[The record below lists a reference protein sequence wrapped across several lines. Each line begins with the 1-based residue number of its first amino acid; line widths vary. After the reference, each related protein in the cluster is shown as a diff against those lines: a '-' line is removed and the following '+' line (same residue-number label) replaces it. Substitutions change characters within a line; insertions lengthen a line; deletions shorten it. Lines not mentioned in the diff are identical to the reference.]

1 MATYSVNKNGD
12 RPAFED
18 IDANSYLF
26 CVAKYRINI
35 SLMAMTIASF
45 FHDSKRKNFFRGP
58 ANMQLAFKL
67 LFIVFVSI
75 VIVEVVIILPSYSN
89 FKLSL
94 LKNYREVAL
103 AAVRASMDPRHV
115 ESYGLQER
123 LFTILETQPN
133 HVGVMAISESGELL
147 AVAGESPI
155 TKPESFI
162 PGTASLIEDGKR
174 LELFFSAKDI
184 ASNTGIAIRIDS
196 SNIDKEL
203 TSFVWRIVGLVI
215 IISVVVGGTVFLFVA
230 IKILRPL
237 TQIHDSLVKT
247 ANKPELADEFIIEH
261 NRSDELGG
269 TINLLNSAL
278 KKNAKFHYSNVVL
291 QEKRLHDFATAGAD
305 WFWEMDE
312 NLRFSYF
319 SDTFEDVTGV
329 TPGFLLGRTREESG
343 SPDIPPETWEEH
355 LEILR
360 EHQPFRNF
368 VHPRELGSG
377 ERVWLSINGVPNIDD
392 SGNFLGYR
400 GTGSDITAR
409 KKIEGELL
417 TLSQITFNM
426 GEGAMLVRAS
436 DATILYAN
444 PAFDK
449 MFGYESGGVIG
460 KHISIL
466 NPPTDLS
473 GENPSDIM
481 LRELQ
486 SDGAWR
492 GEIRSVKNDG
502 TIFWCSADLSTFTH
516 SEIGEVW
523 ISIYSDI
530 SKRKQVEENL
540 SYMASHDNLTGLFNR
555 REFENRAER
564 VISAIQQD
572 GEEHALCFLDLD
584 QFKVVNDTCGH
595 TAGDELLRQLSNT
608 LKKKVRRSDTF
619 ARLGGDEFGL
629 LMVNCSLG
637 QAKRAAN
644 KILKEVEDF
653 QFSWDN
659 QLFRIGVSIGL
670 VAITETTDHLTE
682 LLKRADAA
690 CYMAKDLGRNRIH
703 VYRQDD
709 AELAHRHGQ
718 MQWVTRINQ
727 ALKENRF
734 TLYAQKIVSLSNDDK
749 EHYEILIRMID
760 TDGTIIPPGAY
771 LPAAERYDLIDKID
785 AWVIN
790 NVFTLMTSHRDIVK
804 QINFISINLSGQSV
818 TNLDF
823 LRTVIDKIENSRI
836 DPGKICFEI
845 TETAAI
851 SNLNVA
857 TTFITELAKLGCKFA
872 LDDFGSGLSSFG
884 YLKNLPVNYLKIDGM
899 FVKDMVTDPI
909 DHAMVKSIND
919 IGHVMG
925 MKTIAEFVEND
936 AIRDLL
942 VKIGVDYAQGYGIEK
957 PLPISEIFPG

>member
-1 MATYSVNKNGD
+1 
-12 RPAFED
+12 
-18 IDANSYLF
+18 
-26 CVAKYRINI
+26 
-35 SLMAMTIASF
+35 MTIASF
-45 FHDSKRKNFFRGP
+45 IQHSNQKFFFRGP
-58 ANMQLAFKL
+58 ANLQLAFKL

-75 VIVEVVIILPSYSN
+75 VIVEVAIILPSYSN

-94 LKNYREVAL
+94 LKHYREVAL
-103 AAVRASMDPRHV
+103 ATVQASMGPRQL
-115 ESYGLQER
+115 ENYELQER
-123 LFTILETQPN
+123 LFIILEARPK
-133 HVGVMAISESGELL
+133 HVGVMAIGERGELL
-147 AVAGESPI
+147 AVVGETPI
-155 TKPESFI
+155 TKPASSSQ
-162 PGTASLIEDGKR
+162 GTDFLSEDGKR
-174 LELFFSAKDI
+174 LELYFPAKDL
-184 ASNTGIAIRIDS
+184 AANTGIVVRIDS
-196 SNIDKEL
+196 SDIEKEL

-215 IISVVVGGTVFLFVA
+215 IISIVVGGTVFLFVA

-237 TQIHDSLVKT
+237 TKIHDSLVKT
-247 ANKPELADEFIIEH
+247 ANKPELADEFTIEH

-278 KKNAKFHYSNVVL
+278 KKNAKFHYSNVVM

-319 SDTFEDVTGV
+319 SDTFEEVTGV
-329 TPGFLLGRTREESG
+329 SPNFLLGKTREESG
-343 SPDIPPETWEEH
+343 SPDIPAETWEEH

-360 EHQPFRNF
+360 AHQAFRNF
-368 VHPRELGSG
+368 VHPREHSSG
-377 ERVWLSINGVPNIDD
+377 ARVWLSINGVPNFDENGD
-392 SGNFLGYR
+392 FLGYR

-449 MFGYESGGVIG
+449 MFGYEADGVIG

-466 NPPTDLS
+466 NPATEVAA
-473 GENPSDIM
+473 ENPSAIM
-481 LRELQ
+481 LRELRT
-486 SDGAWR
+486 SGAWR
-492 GEIRSVKNDG
+492 GEICSVKKDG
-502 TIFWCSADLSTFTH
+502 TIFWCSANLSTFTH
-516 SEIGEVW
+516 SEIGQVW
-523 ISIYSDI
+523 IFIYSDI

-572 GEEHALCFLDLD
+572 GGKHALCFLDLD

-595 TAGDELLRQLSNT
+595 TAGDELLRQLSNA
-608 LKKKVRRSDTF
+608 LKKIVRRSDTF
-619 ARLGGDEFGL
+619 ARIGGDEFGL

-637 QAKRAAN
+637 EAERAAN
-644 KILKEVEDF
+644 KILGEVENF
-653 QFSWDN
+653 QFSWEN
-659 QLFRIGVSIGL
+659 QQFRIGVSIGL
-670 VAITETTDHLTE
+670 VGITDATDHLTE

-703 VYRQDD
+703 VYREDD

-734 TLYAQKIVSLSNDDK
+734 TLYAQKIVSLSNDAK
-749 EHYEILIRMID
+749 QHYEILIRMID

-785 AWVIN
+785 SWVIN
-790 NVFTLMTSHRDIVK
+790 NVFTLMTSHREFVQ
-804 QINFISINLSGQSV
+804 QIDFISINLSGQSV

-823 LRTVIDKIENSRI
+823 LRTVIDKIENYAI
-836 DPGKICFEI
+836 DAEKICFEI

-857 TTFITELAKLGCKFA
+857 TSFITELAKLGCKFA

-936 AIRDLL
+936 SIRDLL
-942 VKIGVDYAQGYGIEK
+942 AEIGVDYVQGYGIEK
-957 PLPISEIFPG
+957 PLPVSEIFPE

>member
-1 MATYSVNKNGD
+1 
-12 RPAFED
+12 
-18 IDANSYLF
+18 
-26 CVAKYRINI
+26 
-35 SLMAMTIASF
+35 MTIASLI
-45 FHDSKRKNFFRGP
+45 HNSSWKKNFAGP
-58 ANMQLAFKL
+58 GNLQLAFKL
-67 LFIVFVSI
+67 LFIAFVSI
-75 VIVEVVIILPSYSN
+75 VIIEVVIILPSYSN
-89 FKLSL
+89 FKQSL
-94 LKNYREVAL
+94 LKNHRDIAL
-103 AAVRASMDPRHV
+103 ATVRASMDPRHM
-115 ESYGLQER
+115 EIYGLQER
-123 LFTILETQPN
+123 LFTILKTQPK

-147 AVAGESPI
+147 AVVGEIPI
-155 TKPESFI
+155 TKPGSFTSGI
-162 PGTASLIEDGKR
+162 GSLIEDGKR

-196 SNIDKEL
+196 SSIAKEL
-203 TSFVWRIVGLVI
+203 TSYVWRIVGLVI
-215 IISVVVGGTVFLFVA
+215 IIGLVVGGTVFLFVA

-237 TQIHDSLVKT
+237 AQIHDSLAKT
-247 ANKPELADEFIIEH
+247 ADKPELADEFTIKH
-261 NRSDELGG
+261 NRSDELGS
-269 TINLLNSAL
+269 TIDLLNSAL
-278 KKNAKFHYSNVVL
+278 RKNARFHYSNVIF

-329 TPGFLLGRTREESG
+329 SPNFLLGKTREESG
-343 SPDIPPETWEEH
+343 SPDISPEYWEEH

-368 VHPRELGSG
+368 VHPRELSSG
-377 ERVWLSINGVPNIDD
+377 DRVWLSINGVPSFDD
-392 SGNFLGYR
+392 NGNFLGYR
-400 GTGSDITAR
+400 GIGSDITAR
-409 KKIEGELL
+409 KKIEAELL

-436 DATILYAN
+436 DASILYVN

-449 MFGYESGGVIG
+449 MFGYESDEIIG

-466 NPPTDLS
+466 SPRADLS

-486 SDGAWR
+486 SNGTWR
-492 GEIRSVKNDG
+492 GEISSVKSDG
-502 TIFWCSADLSTFTH
+502 TKFWCSANLSTFTH

-530 SKRKQVEENL
+530 SKHKQVEENL

-572 GEEHALCFLDLD
+572 REEHALCFLDLD

-595 TAGDELLRQLSNT
+595 TAGDELLRQLSST
-608 LKKKVRRSDTF
+608 LKKIVRRSDTF

-629 LMVNCSLG
+629 LMVNCSLS
-637 QAKRAAN
+637 QANRAAT

-653 QFSWDN
+653 QFSWEN
-659 QLFRIGVSIGL
+659 QQFRIGVSIGL
-670 VAITETTDHLTE
+670 VGITDTTDNLTE

-690 CYMAKDLGRNRIH
+690 CYMAKDLGGNRIH

-709 AELAHRHGQ
+709 AELAQRHGE

-734 TLYAQKIVSLSNDDK
+734 TLYAQKIVSLSNDTK
-749 EHYEILIRMID
+749 KHYEILIRMID

-771 LPAAERYDLIDKID
+771 LPAAERYDLIDKLD
-785 AWVIN
+785 SWVIN
-790 NVFTLMTSHRDIVK
+790 NVFTLMTSHREFVK
-804 QINFISINLSGQSV
+804 QINFISINLSGRSV
-818 TNLDF
+818 TNLSF
-823 LRTVIDKIENSRI
+823 LRTVIDKIENYRI
-836 DPGKICFEI
+836 DPKKICFEI

-857 TTFITELAKLGCKFA
+857 TTFITELGKLGCKFA

-909 DHAMVKSIND
+909 DSAMVKSIND

-942 VKIGVDYAQGYGIEK
+942 AEIGVDYVQGYGIEK
-957 PLPISEIFPG
+957 PLPVSEIFPI

>member
-1 MATYSVNKNGD
+1 
-12 RPAFED
+12 
-18 IDANSYLF
+18 
-26 CVAKYRINI
+26 
-35 SLMAMTIASF
+35 
-45 FHDSKRKNFFRGP
+45 
-58 ANMQLAFKL
+58 MQLAFKL

-75 VIVEVVIILPSYSN
+75 VIVEVAIILPSYSN

-94 LKNYREVAL
+94 TKNYREIAL
-103 AAVRASMDPRHV
+103 ATVRASMDPRYMDN
-115 ESYGLQER
+115 YGLEER
-123 LFTILETQPN
+123 LYTIMKTQPN
-133 HVGVMAISESGELL
+133 HVGVMAISESGEML
-147 AVAGESPI
+147 AVVGEMPI
-155 TKPESFI
+155 TKPGSFTSGI
-162 PGTASLIEDGKR
+162 GSLIEDGKR

-196 SNIDKEL
+196 SNIEKEL
-203 TSFVWRIVGLVI
+203 TSYVWRIVGLVI
-215 IISVVVGGTVFLFVA
+215 IISIVVGGTVFLFVA

-237 TQIHDSLVKT
+237 AEIHDSL
-247 ANKPELADEFIIEH
+247 ARAADKPELADEFTIEH
-261 NRSDELGG
+261 NRSYELDS
-269 TINLLNSAL
+269 TIDLLNSAL
-278 KKNAKFHYSNVVL
+278 KKNAKFHYSNVIF

-319 SDTFEDVTGV
+319 SELFEDVTGV
-329 TPGFLLGRTREESG
+329 SPNFLLGKTREESG
-343 SPDIPPETWEEH
+343 SPDISPENWEEH

-368 VHPRELGSG
+368 VHPRELNSG
-377 ERVWLSINGVPNIDD
+377 DRVWLSINGVPNFDD
-392 SGNFLGYR
+392 NGNFLGYR

-466 NPPTDLS
+466 TSPTDLS

-486 SDGAWR
+486 SNGAWR
-492 GEIRSVKNDG
+492 GEISNVKNDG
-502 TIFWCSADLSTFTH
+502 TLFWCSANLSTFTH

-530 SKRKQVEENL
+530 SKSKQVEENL

-572 GEEHALCFLDLD
+572 REEHALCFLDLD

-595 TAGDELLRQLSNT
+595 TAGDELLRQLSST
-608 LKKKVRRSDTF
+608 LTKIVRRSDTF

-629 LMVNCSLG
+629 LMVNCSLS
-637 QAKRAAN
+637 QANRAAT

-653 QFSWDN
+653 QFSWGN
-659 QLFRIGVSIGL
+659 QQFRIGVSIGL
-670 VAITETTDHLTE
+670 VGITETTDNLTE

-709 AELAHRHGQ
+709 AELAHRHGE

-727 ALKENRF
+727 ALKEDRF
-734 TLYAQKIVSLSNDDK
+734 TLYAQKIVSLSNDTK
-749 EHYEILIRMID
+749 RHYEILIRMID

-771 LPAAERYDLIDKID
+771 LPAAERYDLINKLDS
-785 AWVIN
+785 WVIN
-790 NVFTLMTSHRDIVK
+790 NVFTLMTSHREIVK

-823 LRTVIDKIENSRI
+823 LRTVIDKIKSSRI
-836 DPGKICFEI
+836 DPKKICFEI

-857 TTFITELAKLGCKFA
+857 TTFITELGQLGCKFA

-909 DHAMVKSIND
+909 DRAMVKSIND

-936 AIRDLL
+936 AIRDQLAE
-942 VKIGVDYAQGYGIEK
+942 IGVDYVQGYGIEK
-957 PLPISEIFPG
+957 PLPVSEIFLM